1 MLARFRRN
9 PLVTEKP
16 LKVASLGTIEAET
29 NVGGRHEAHEVGPHR
44 SMHMKH
50 KIEALASEFTPGI
63 EITAQATGLV
73 DYNELDTFE
82 SREERVLDL
91 SNDPCELRVWPSGLD
106 CADDRNRVARIS
118 DRGKPNDAEITYR
131 EIERR

>member
-1 MLARFRRN
+1 
-9 PLVTEKP
+9 
-16 LKVASLGTIEAET
+16 
-29 NVGGRHEAHEVGPHR
+29 
-44 SMHMKH
+44 MKH

-63 EITAQATGLV
+63 EITAQATVLV

-82 SREERVLDL
+82 SLEERVLDL

-118 DRGKPNDAEITYR
+118 DRGKPNDAEIAYR